1 MERLV
6 SELGLLL
13 KMLDQETVSPATAD
27 KMASVR
33 NIMETVKPTGNGSD
47 LYMNSC
53 LYGNGTSFVE
63 SLFEDFGPASLPEG
77 VSVGLRRSSKY
88 SFHRST
94 TSRVEVSSAPSPPYT
109 VLTMH
114 CFPPPETPDGG
125 PEPLRSRPEV
135 VLHGL
140 TELLPCPGFCLGNR
154 HSCAP
159 LGLPVPA
166 CCLWSPTGQKGPIGL
181 LLQFD
186 GIPHRRCPPAGS
198 GIAATAGTDHLA
210 ATALVGRLNNG
221 GVEHGPLGLNVP
233 RLPRYMVKALPEVGV
248 EALSDRRLCQT
259 FPADPH
265 DTFGSARSDRH
276 SPPPSQPTHH
286 QVVINCDLH
295 MLSASPVE
303 QKEQKEEEEKTI
315 PNKSTPTD
323 TPPPQ
328 PTTAIADDYYEE
340 AVPPEQYLG
349 TAVHSSGYCVED
361 AYYEDADDN
370 YPSTRIDGPPKNSYN
385 DSDAVS
391 SSYESYE
398 EEDDDAKGRDQP
410 QTWAAEDTSNG
421 SIRDCRICAFLLR
434 KKRFGQWTKQL
445 AVVRD
450 NKLQCYKN
458 IKDSTPNTELQLN
471 LCNVIY
477 VPKEGR
483 KKRHELRF
491 SLPGGEALVLAVQ
504 SKEQAQRW
512 LKVVQEASN
521 LTSNT
526 ESHDGAPSPIIQRK
540 LELDK
545 MRLSDK
551 GASDSDSGPIGD
563 TQAPVRDSDSLTRG
577 KRGPL
582 SELTGSMKKINR
594 IISFSKK
601 KPPLPGDPP
610 SSSGN
615 QDNTCS
621 GYLSVCLSGAWK
633 ERWCVLRGGTLYLQR
648 DPGDTRPPVIA
659 VPLVGA
665 DVVPGGLGPKHPFS
679 FRVLQAGKE
688 LLALEASCWE
698 DLGRWLGVLLVK
710 TGCGTLPEE
719 LHYDYIDVETLSDIQ
734 HAARN
739 SFLWAKTATISSS
752 SNSTDSRMYDEVY
765 ESVLEGSAESKPG
778 QVRRHASFSSRGSDR
793 TEQQAAVKRHA
804 SNVNQYGRYGKTRAE
819 EDARRYLREK
829 EQLEKEKELLKRT
842 LVSIRKERRE
852 VKEQLRSGTTPR
864 GEQRLAQLEVVCK
877 EREEERVELE
887 LRLTEVKE
895 NLKKSLAGGA
905 LGPPTDTRISIK
917 AQGRKVEKVYSETV
931 PVNSASELRKRPP
944 SYASSRG
951 TVMQKAKEWES
962 KQVV

>member
-63 SLFEDFGPASLPEG
+63 SLFEDF
-77 VSVGLRRSSKY
+77 
-88 SFHRST
+88 
-94 TSRVEVSSAPSPPYT
+94 
-109 VLTMH
+109 
-114 CFPPPETPDGG
+114 D
-125 PEPLRSRPEV
+125 
-135 VLHGL
+135 
-140 TELLPCPGFCLGNR
+140 
-154 HSCAP
+154 
-159 LGLPVPA
+159 
-166 CCLWSPTGQKGPIGL
+166 
-181 LLQFD
+181 
-186 GIPHRRCPPAGS
+186 
-198 GIAATAGTDHLA
+198 
-210 ATALVGRLNNG
+210 
-221 GVEHGPLGLNVP
+221 
-233 RLPRYMVKALPEVGV
+233 
-248 EALSDRRLCQT
+248 
-259 FPADPH
+259 
-265 DTFGSARSDRH
+265 
-276 SPPPSQPTHH
+276 
-286 QVVINCDLH
+286 CDLH

-323 TPPPQ
+323 TLPPQ

-563 TQAPVRDSDSLTRG
+563 TQAPVRDSDSLSKGPLCNAGLG

-765 ESVLEGSAESKPG
+765 ESVLEGSVESKPG

-829 EQLEKEKELLKRT
+829 EELEKEKELLKRT

-852 VKEQLRSGTTPR
+852 VKEQLRSGTTLR